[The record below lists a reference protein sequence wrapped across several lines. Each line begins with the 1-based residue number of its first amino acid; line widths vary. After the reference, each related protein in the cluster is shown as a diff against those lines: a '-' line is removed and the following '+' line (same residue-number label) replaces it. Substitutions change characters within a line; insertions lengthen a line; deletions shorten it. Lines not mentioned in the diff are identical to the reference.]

1 MIKLLFG
8 RLLATVP
15 VLLGVTFVVFVA
27 MHLAPGDVART
38 ILGFGAT
45 EERVEAL
52 RAELGLDR
60 PIIVQYA
67 IWLGNLLRGDLGQ
80 SIALGVPVSD
90 VILDKI
96 GASLLLMAASF
107 VLAATGGL
115 LFAALSG
122 GAHRTIRDR
131 IITVLTLIC
140 ASLPPFWIGLV
151 LLYVFAYQLKM
162 FPSTGMY
169 SVVNPGGWLDVA
181 HHLVLPTI
189 TTTLSSMAV
198 VARVTRGSFID
209 IMNSP
214 FIFAARAHGATR
226 GRLVRVEALRNVLPI
241 FVTISGLQIGYL
253 FGSVIFSEI
262 VFNWPGIGLQLYQAI
277 IQRDYPVVQ
286 GCTLAIAVVF
296 VFGNLTADLIVHML
310 DPRKR

>member
-1 MIKLLFG
+1 MLLG
-8 RLLATVP
+8 RLLAIVP

-60 PIIVQYA
+60 PILVQYA
-67 IWLGNLLRGDLGQ
+67 HWLWNLLHGDLGQ

-90 VILDKI
+90 VILDKV
-96 GASLLLMAASF
+96 GASLLLMASSF
-107 VLAATGGL
+107 VGAAGGGL
-115 LFAALSG
+115 LLAALSG
-122 GAHRTIRDR
+122 GAHRSMRDR
-131 IITVLTLIC
+131 GITIVTLVC
-140 ASLPPFWIGLV
+140 ASLPPFWIGIV
-151 LLYVFAYQLKM
+151 LLYAFSYQLGL
-162 FPSTGMY
+162 FPSTGMV
-169 SVVNPGGWLDVA
+169 SMVDPGGWLDVA

-189 TTTLSSMAV
+189 TTALSSMAV

-214 FIFAARAHGATR
+214 YIFAARAHGTPR
-226 GRLVRVEALRNVLPI
+226 RRLVRVDAMRNVLPV

-262 VFNWPGIGLQLYQAI
+262 IFNWPGIGLQLYQAI
-277 IQRDYPVVQ
+277 IYRDYPVVQ
-286 GCTLAIAVVF
+286 GCVLAVAIVF
-296 VFGNLTADLIVHML
+296 VFGNLLADLIVHAL
-310 DPRKR
+310 DPRKRA